1 MVRDAAKIESV
12 FYLGLPAPFGPAF
25 RLSILGK
32 GSLPSDIQR
41 LRTAKELLLATTVVR
56 PKCLASDR
64 PSIARKDILILIL
77 KVSESLHEGA
87 LLSTSLSSTA
97 LSGVRISC
105 DMVARN
111 CDLASL
117 AACTC
122 ACRTQSDAPRSVRR
136 RCARNVNAVQV
147 NHVNGTVRFN
157 DE

>member
-25 RLSILGK
+25 RLSILGN

-105 DMVARN
+105 DMVARM

-136 RCARNVNAVQV
+136 RCAL
-147 NHVNGTVRFN
+147 TM
-157 DE
+157 

>member
-25 RLSILGK
+25 RLSILGN

-64 PSIARKDILILIL
+64 PSIARKDSLILIL
-77 KVSESLHEGA
+77 KVSESPIVDEA
-87 LLSTSLSSTA
+87 QVLLGRELVSTSLSSTA

-105 DMVARN
+105 DMVARM

-122 ACRTQSDAPRSVRR
+122 ACRTQSDAPRSIRR
-136 RCARNVNAVQV
+136 RCAL
-147 NHVNGTVRFN
+147 TM
-157 DE
+157 